1 MGKKTQNTTRMTRK
15 KEKKKKKEKKGN
27 TQNNNEQK
35 KKGRKKTHRCFFVLC
50 ETTGFCDFT
59 QSKRERKRK
68 GETMRGGG
76 GGGRRRRLSSVFVL
90 FVFVF
95 VFVVVFQ
102 DASSSF
108 VEGAKW
114 NNKKEEERIL
124 WLKKWEKPCVACV
137 RDKGVWCDNGRDDR
151 GCVTKPN
158 FWNTLRCARTVKCKK
173 GCTPVRDMLDAFC
186 KHNNNLCEKYDRAK
200 RALIGKKKK

>member
-1 MGKKTQNTTRMTRK
+1 M
-15 KEKKKKKEKKGN
+15 
-27 TQNNNEQK
+27 
-35 KKGRKKTHRCFFVLC
+35 LC

-68 GETMRGGG
+68 GETMRGGGGGGG

>member
-1 MGKKTQNTTRMTRK
+1 M
-15 KEKKKKKEKKGN
+15 
-27 TQNNNEQK
+27 K
-35 KKGRKKTHRCFFVLC
+35 KKGTKQRTKKRAEKHTHLYSVSRRRKETHFLTTTTPLFFCALRND
-50 ETTGFCDFT
+50 GRDFT
-59 QSKRERKRK
+59 HSKRERKRK

-76 GGGRRRRLSSVFVL
+76 GRRRRRLSSVFVL

-114 NNKKEEERIL
+114 NNNNKKEEERIL
-124 WLKKWEKPCVACV
+124 WLRKWEKPCVACV

-200 RALIGKKKK
+200 RALIGKKK